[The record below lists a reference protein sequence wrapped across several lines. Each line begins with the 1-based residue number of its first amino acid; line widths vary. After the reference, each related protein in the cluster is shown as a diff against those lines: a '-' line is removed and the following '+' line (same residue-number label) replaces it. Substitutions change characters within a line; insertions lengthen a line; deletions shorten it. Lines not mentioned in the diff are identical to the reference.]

1 MELPVIKIGNSRGIR
16 LSKELIRK
24 YKITDKVEIV
34 EKDDCIV
41 LKPTAT
47 PRENWDEAFREMHLS
62 NDDKL
67 LIDDVFADEIPE
79 EWS

>member
-34 EKDDCIV
+34 EKDDCIE

-47 PRENWDEAFREMHLS
+47 PRENWDEAFREMHLN

-67 LIDDVFADEIPE
+67 LIDDLFADEIPE

>member
-34 EKDDCIV
+34 EKEDCIV
-41 LKPTAT
+41 LRPSAK
-47 PRENWDEAFREMHLS
+47 PRENWDEAFREMHRN
-62 NDDKL
+62 NDDTL

>member
-41 LKPTAT
+41 LRPSAK
-47 PRENWDEAFREMHLS
+47 PRENWDEAFREMHLN

>member
-1 MELPVIKIGNSRGIR
+1 MELPIIKIGNSRGIR

-34 EKDDCIV
+34 EKDDCII

-47 PRENWDEAFREMHLS
+47 PRENWNEAFREMHLN
-62 NDDKL
+62 NDDQL

>member
-16 LSKELIRK
+16 LSKDLIRK

-41 LKPTAT
+41 LKPTVR
-47 PRENWDEAFREMHLS
+47 PRENWDEAFREMHRN
-62 NDDKL
+62 NDDTL

>member
-34 EKDDCIV
+34 EKDDCIE

-47 PRENWDEAFREMHLS
+47 PRENWDEAFREMHLN

>member
-34 EKDDCIV
+34 EKDDCIE

-47 PRENWDEAFREMHLS
+47 PRENWDEAFRAMHLN